1 VLFPALALL
10 FPAFALAGER
20 PYEIGGAQQE
30 LGHMRALAERLA
42 KQNLLYQ
49 LHLADQR
56 KQDLIDTVGEID
68 RILDLIRTGSATYSI
83 AAPPN
88 DEIREQIERVDKAWG
103 PVRRVAVSSPYDY
116 LRHANEFMPR
126 RSRLGDPFFIHS
138 FDTMTQTFIR
148 QIERLM
154 ALYKLECEKTD
165 YDLCEPASNHG
176 LPMMLTE
183 RVMKELVYVYTD
195 PENESYVKRLQTT
208 RDAIDAA
215 NQEFG
220 AMPIVREAR
229 DPARGDAAAF
239 VSSLWS
245 SIQEDWGRLRL
256 AVDLA
261 ISGRSDEINLK
272 RALETQDRI
281 VETWERLIAV
291 IVRFINAKYAV
302 QP

>member
-1 VLFPALALL
+1 VLLPAFALL
-10 FPAFALAGER
+10 FPLLAHATER

-56 KQDLIDTVGEID
+56 KQDLHDTVAEID

-83 AAPPN
+83 TAPPN

-103 PVRRVAVSSPYDY
+103 PVRRLAVSSPYDY
-116 LRHANEFMPR
+116 LRNANEFMPR

-138 FDTMTQTFIR
+138 FDTMTQAFIVE
-148 QIERLM
+148 IERLM
-154 ALYKLECEKTD
+154 ALYKVECEKTG
-165 YDLCEPASNHG
+165 YDMCEPASNHG
-176 LPMMLTE
+176 MPMMLTE
-183 RVMKELVYVYTD
+183 RVMKELVFVYTD
-195 PENESYVKRLQTT
+195 PDNESYVKRLRAT
-208 RDAIDAA
+208 RDAIEAS
-215 NQEFG
+215 NKMFREL
-220 AMPIVREAR
+220 PIVAEAR
-229 DPARGDAAAF
+229 DPSRGDAGAF
-239 VSSLWS
+239 VSGLWG

-261 ISGRSDEINLK
+261 ISGRSDEIDLK

-281 VETWERLIAV
+281 VETWERLIVV
-291 IVRFINAKYAV
+291 IVRFINAKYAT